1 MATPPE
7 QAVASQAEALARELH
22 AGQRYYGTEFDFAA
36 YHLEPGVRTIRNL
49 GGTPEDEAIFWLHDT
64 VEDTSATLADLEE
77 RGVPSRIVSG
87 VDLLTV
93 WPGQSHQEN
102 IGKVAN
108 HPQANR
114 LKIIDS
120 SLNLRSAIDP
130 ESHMSAEERQICLR
144 KYAGNIVFLE
154 QHFRRLNRHPAWSR
168 FVIEQAEH
176 AKSMLGEPGSE
187 RSAGP
192 LPQGLPLPSFAS

>member
-22 AGQRYYGTEFDFAA
+22 AGQHYYGTEFDFAA
-36 YHLEPGVRTIRNL
+36 YHLEPGVRTIRSL
-49 GGTPEDEAIFWLHDT
+49 GGSPEDEAIFWLHDT
-64 VEDTSATLADLEE
+64 VEDTSVTLAGLEE
-77 RGVPSRIVSG
+77 RGVPSAIVSG

-102 IGKVAN
+102 MDRVAGQL
-108 HPQANR
+108 QANR

-120 SLNLRSAIDP
+120 SLNLRSALDP
-130 ESHMSAEERQICLR
+130 ESGMSAEERQICLR
-144 KYAGNIVFLE
+144 KYAGNIIFLE
-154 QHFRRLNRHPAWSR
+154 SHFRRMNRHPDWSR

-176 AKSMLGEPGSE
+176 AKAMLGESGSE